1 MLYKYFPDVQF
12 FAAVPTFFEG
22 IALPFFYPYPSS
34 SVLYSH
40 LLSGQDLDV
49 ISIPCQVYFI
59 QATTT
64 RFLEP
69 VKLQ

>member
-1 MLYKYFPDVQF
+1 MIIIIF
-12 FAAVPTFFEG
+12 FKG
-22 IALPFFYPYPSS
+22 IPLPYFYPYPNTFSFWGG
-34 SVLYSH
+34 H
-40 LLSGQDLDV
+40 LLPGQDLDV
-49 ISIPCQVYFI
+49 ISIPIQIYFI

>member
-1 MLYKYFPDVQF
+1 MFETYQIYFF
-12 FAAVPTFFEG
+12 IFLFFFES
-22 IALPFFYPYPSS
+22 ILLPFFYPYPSTFS
-34 SVLYSH
+34 FRGGH
-40 LLSGQDLDV
+40 LLPGQDLDA
-49 ISIPCQVYFI
+49 ISIPFQIYFI